1 MYKYL
6 FEYYNLS
13 NYDTRPGAGISM
25 LPSRATIGKT
35 VGDEV
40 VRGDI
45 YDKFEIEE
53 EDDIEVDEESLEAI
67 GKKLHQPVYSIDPKR
82 SDVSNTGG
90 SRRQSPGLNEDH
102 TNPIRKNSISP
113 YKQRKFDGPPIGTGN
128 ANQIYRTGPG
138 RKTGTVFGF
147 SRAPIDL
154 NDDPLFFGDKIKDK
168 MEISFLKQQKNINK
182 IKNLIK
188 EIEKDK
194 NSDKT

>member
-1 MYKYL
+1 MYRLL

-25 LPSRATIGKT
+25 LPNKKSLGTT

-45 YDKFEIEE
+45 YDKFMTSE

-82 SDVSNTGG
+82 SDMSNTSGG
-90 SRRQSPGLNEDH
+90 RRQAPGLNELH
-102 TNPIRKNSISP
+102 TNPIRKNSIAP
-113 YKQRKFDGPPIGTGN
+113 YKQRKFSGPPIGSGN
-128 ANQIYRTGPG
+128 ANNMIRTRPG
-138 RKTGTVFGF
+138 RKSGTVFGY

-154 NDDPLFFGDKIKDK
+154 NDDPLLFGDKIKDK
-168 MEISFLKQQKNINK
+168 MELSFLKQQKNINR

-194 NSDKT
+194 ISDKT